1 MRVLVVCDD
10 EARRAERLSALGRIG
25 MEPVGG
31 SSVVRVGVE
40 VRGANPDVLLIDGVT
55 TAHEARTAL
64 ERARNAAERA
74 LGALLLLPAD
84 ATWLRIPLPLDV
96 RPAVV
101 LASDGVDD
109 VTLRR
114 ALERL
119 RPAARIP
126 TGTVAAHGVTLD
138 LRSREVRANDSRAV
152 LTTEEA
158 VLLRSLLSEPSR
170 VVRFEVLAQ
179 ALTGRALGDPRTKA
193 TVAVHMD
200 SLKGR
205 LEPLRVADQLQAM
218 RDLGY
223 RFVERKGRPRPPR

>member
-31 SSVVRVGVE
+31 SSLVRVGLE
-40 VRGANPDVLLIDGVT
+40 VRSANPDVLLIDGVT
-55 TAHEARTAL
+55 TSQEARTAL

-74 LGALLLLPAD
+74 LGALVLMPGD
-84 ATWLRIPLPLDV
+84 ATWLRVPLPLDV

-101 LASDGVDD
+101 LASDGADD
-109 VTLRR
+109 AVLRR

-119 RPAARIP
+119 KSAARVP
-126 TGTVAAHGVTLD
+126 TETVAAHGVTLD

-152 LTTEEA
+152 LTPEEA
-158 VLLRSLLSEPSR
+158 ALLQSLLSEPSR

-179 ALTGRALGDPRTKA
+179 ALSGRALSGPRTKA
-193 TVAVHMD
+193 TVSGHMD
-200 SLKGR
+200 SLRVR
-205 LEPLRVADQLQAM
+205 LESLGVADQLQAM

>member
-10 EARRAERLSALGRIG
+10 EARRAERLGALGRIG

-31 SSVVRVGVE
+31 SSLVRVGLE
-40 VRGANPDVLLIDGVT
+40 VRSANPDVLLLDGVT
-55 TAHEARTAL
+55 AQEARAAL
-64 ERARNAAERA
+64 ERARNAAERT
-74 LGALLLLPAD
+74 LGAILLMPAD
-84 ATWLRIPLPLDV
+84 ATWLRVPLPLDI

-101 LASDGVDD
+101 LSSAEADD
-109 VTLRR
+109 AALAR
-114 ALERL
+114 ALARM
-119 RPAARIP
+119 RSAARVP

-138 LRSREVRANDSRAV
+138 LRSREVRANDARAV

-158 VLLRSLLSEPSR
+158 ALIRALLAEPSR

-179 ALTGRALGDPRTKA
+179 ALTGRARSDPRTKA
-193 TVAVHMD
+193 MVAGHME
-200 SLKGR
+200 SLKTR
-205 LEPLRVADQLQAM
+205 LEPLGVADQLQPM

>member
-1 MRVLVVCDD
+1 
-10 EARRAERLSALGRIG
+10 

-31 SSVVRVGVE
+31 SSLVRVGLE
-40 VRGANPDVLLIDGVT
+40 VRGANPDVLLIDGVA
-55 TAHEARTAL
+55 TAQEARTAL
-64 ERARNAAERA
+64 ERARNAAERS
-74 LGALLLLPAD
+74 LGALLLMPAD
-84 ATWLRIPLPLDV
+84 ATWLRVPLPLDV

-109 VTLRR
+109 AALRR
-114 ALERL
+114 TLERL
-119 RPAARIP
+119 RSIARVP
-126 TGTVAAHGVTLD
+126 TGTIAAHGVTLD

-158 VLLRSLLSEPSR
+158 ALLRSLLSEPSR

-179 ALTGRALGDPRTKA
+179 ALTGRVLSDPRTKA
-193 TVAVHMD
+193 TVAGHVET
-200 SLKGR
+200 LKAR
-205 LEPLRVADQLQAM
+205 LEPLGVADQLQAM

>member
-10 EARRAERLSALGRIG
+10 EPRRAAHLSALERIG

-31 SSVVRVGVE
+31 STLVRVGLE
-40 VRGANPDVLLIDGVT
+40 VRSANPDVLVLDGVT
-55 TAHEARTAL
+55 TAQDVRVAL
-64 ERARNAAERA
+64 ERARNAVERP
-74 LGALLLLPAD
+74 LGAVLFMPSD
-84 ATWLRIPLPLDV
+84 ATWLRVPLPLDV

-101 LASDGVDD
+101 IASEGVDD
-109 VTLRR
+109 TTLRR

-119 RPAARIP
+119 RSVARVP
-126 TGTVAAHGVTLD
+126 TGSVAAHGVTLD

-158 VLLRSLLSEPSR
+158 ALLRALLTDQSR
-170 VVRFEVLAQ
+170 VVRYEVLAQ
-179 ALTGRALGDPRTKA
+179 ALTGRALSDPRTKA
-193 TVAVHMD
+193 TISGHMA
-200 SLKGR
+200 SLQNR
-205 LEPLRVADQLQAM
+205 LEALGVADQLQGL

>member
-31 SSVVRVGVE
+31 SSLVRVGLE
-40 VRGANPDVLLIDGVT
+40 VRSANPDVLLIDGVT
-55 TAHEARTAL
+55 TSQEARTAL

-74 LGALLLLPAD
+74 LGALVLMPGD
-84 ATWLRIPLPLDV
+84 ATWLRVPLPLDV

-101 LASDGVDD
+101 LASDGADD
-109 VTLRR
+109 AVLRR

-119 RPAARIP
+119 KSAARVP
-126 TGTVAAHGVTLD
+126 TETVAAHGVTLD
-138 LRSREVRANDSRAV
+138 LRSREVRANDTRAV
-152 LTTEEA
+152 LTPEEA
-158 VLLRSLLSEPSR
+158 ALLQSLLSEPSR

-179 ALTGRALGDPRTKA
+179 ALSGRALSDPRTKA
-193 TVAVHMD
+193 TVSGHMD
-200 SLKGR
+200 SLRVR
-205 LEPLRVADQLQAM
+205 LESLGVADQLQAM